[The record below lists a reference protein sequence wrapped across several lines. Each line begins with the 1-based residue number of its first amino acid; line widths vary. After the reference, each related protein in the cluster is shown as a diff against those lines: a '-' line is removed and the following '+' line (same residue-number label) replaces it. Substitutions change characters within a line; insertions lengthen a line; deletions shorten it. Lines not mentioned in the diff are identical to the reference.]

1 MQDNQ
6 VKKERKPMTPEQIEA
21 LKARL
26 MKAREAKIERDKK
39 RYEYNKEEVKTEA
52 IKKRALTKVKKLVDA
67 GTLKEE
73 ELQKVLPVNQQAK
86 QEVKEVGSS
95 SLEKKVADVIPFEEP
110 LPSKPINIPKP
121 GFLSHEA
128 PRKLGDA
135 PKKSKDKDRFLKIVY
150 YKEPS
155 KAALKKLQKIQES
168 SSDDESSDEEPAN
181 NQNVNQT
188 TTSTEDDYYRS
199 LARQFF
205 N

>member
-86 QEVKEVGSS
+86 QEVKEAGSS

-121 GFLSHEA
+121 KKIPDVIPFEEPL
-128 PRKLGDA
+128 PQ

-188 TTSTEDDYYRS
+188 TNEDDYYRS